1 MMQQAVLVLLIV
13 YEIANTICIYTIVIL
28 FPLVSVTLFLMV
40 FKSNKFVVDIPGYMY
55 NLLQLVMHA

>member
-1 MMQQAVLVLLIV
+1 MLLIV

-55 NLLQLVMHA
+55 NVLQLVMHA